1 MGALDMEPGGYF
13 WQAWMGAVRKT
24 HWSDPGEGSRSS
36 GWVDRLDVVQK
47 GPGRCSRTFVASG
60 LLLL

>member
-1 MGALDMEPGGYF
+1 MGPGGYF
-13 WQAWMGAVRKT
+13 WLAGEKAWMGTVRET